1 MQKLLISAERFTVAS
16 RLRIDDFVTRPLVAR
31 MRGHMEAD
39 PNAQHEANPVAAT
52 TEASGAPDAIQIQ
65 LTIERQAVI
74 AYLRT
79 IEPQKREIALLH
91 ALEIGINELGVRR
104 ERFASSRPRH

>member
-1 MQKLLISAERFTVAS
+1 
-16 RLRIDDFVTRPLVAR
+16 
-31 MRGHMEAD
+31 MEAD
-39 PNAQHEANPVAAT
+39 LNTQHEANPVAAST
-52 TEASGAPDAIQIQ
+52 DTSGGSDAIQIQ